1 MKIEKL
7 CILAL
12 LALLAL
18 NSFCQE
24 NRLFAL
30 QNQADRRIP
39 VDLTMNAYTE
49 LNISESKSTISGL
62 AITADISLYSDS
74 SLVRLI
80 LVDHNGYEYL
90 IYETYPI
97 LAGVNQF
104 SVSGVAEE
112 TSFLNQVISFSVT
125 VELVDASIHL
135 KEIIVSEGGN
145 GPKETNS
152 ENLQQQS
159 LNKIRRI
166 NENIQQLGQLWVA
179 GETSI
184 SRLSYQEKLSMFG
197 GSIPNFQGLE
207 YYVGGVFVLPGKKD
221 NDLNL
226 NGTKSVSAAQAESQ
240 YAKEFSWR
248 NRHGEDWVTGVKSQ
262 GYCRSSRKACM
273 V

>member
-1 MKIEKL
+1 MKIQRL
-7 CILAL
+7 CFLAL
-12 LALLAL
+12 LALVAL

-30 QNQADRRIP
+30 QNQADMRIP
-39 VDLTMNAYTE
+39 VDLTMNENTQ

-97 LAGVNQF
+97 LAGLNQF
-104 SVSGVAEE
+104 SVSGIAEE
-112 TSFLNQVISFSVT
+112 TSSLNQLIPFRVT
-125 VELVDASIHL
+125 VELVGASIHL

-145 GPKETNS
+145 GPNEINS
-152 ENLQQQS
+152 EKLQQQS

-166 NENIQQLGQLWVA
+166 NENIQQSEQLWVA

-207 YYVGGVFVLPGKKD
+207 YH
-221 NDLNL
+221 
-226 NGTKSVSAAQAESQ
+226 S
-240 YAKEFSWR
+240 
-248 NRHGEDWVTGVKSQ
+248 
-262 GYCRSSRKACM
+262 SSRYKRRFGRQDHCFPM
-273 V
+273 HLMLLFHPVKDFQVYM